1 MAERVVL
8 FCQVSEANLHRWD
21 REAAVYCCQAPE
33 EDFGMGVIEA
43 MAWGVPVVAWNFA
56 GPTVTV
62 LDGET
67 GFLAEPY
74 NVGHYADAMSWLLQD
89 PKLRSR
95 MGAAARHRVE
105 RYFTWDRHAR
115 LLDRA
120 VRSAFGEAVE
130 LTVPVEVPL
139 RASNG
144 AGPLVMPQGVRNPEL
159 AEVETGPLAGC

>member
-1 MAERVVL
+1 ML
-8 FCQVSEANLHRWD
+8 FLGQISEADLQRLY
-21 REAAVYCCQAPE
+21 REAAVYCYPAPE

-62 LDGET
+62 IDGET

-74 NVGHYADAMSWLLQD
+74 NVEHYADAMSWLLQD

-95 MGAAARHRVE
+95 MGAAARDRVE

-120 VRSAFGEAVE
+120 VRSAVGESIEVK
-130 LTVPVEVPL
+130 VPVDLPVQ
-139 RASNG
+139 RANG
-144 AGPLVMPQGVRNPEL
+144 AGPMVMPQKESAPKL
-159 AEVETGPLAGC
+159 AEIETGPLVGG